1 MIHACPAGRVRPIG
15 EFVSVMARVKN
26 RLLDPSGPNSVLGV
40 LLRAGSDFHAE
51 LHPKA
56 AAVLT
61 SYCLRA
67 DQIID
72 VPLVSIAR
80 RRTFAYET
88 SCLSG

>member
-1 MIHACPAGRVRPIG
+1 
-15 EFVSVMARVKN
+15 MAREV
-26 RLLDPSGPNSVLGV
+26 RSLDPSGPNSVLGV
-40 LLRAGSDFHAE
+40 LLGAGSDFHAG
-51 LHPKA
+51 LHPRV
-56 AAVLT
+56 AAVLM

-88 SCLSG
+88 SCLFG